1 MEDPGEYLKRERE
14 LRGITLQKMHDATRV
29 QMKHLEALEADDY
42 AKLPHP
48 TFVKGFI
55 KSYCK
60 VLGLDETD
68 ALLRY
73 EMYSREN
80 APAPGGKD
88 AATAPGGMSR
98 QNPFHRLR
106 GDMPN
111 KGARNIAA
119 LVAAGFAI
127 MVLFYLFSA
136 RHKKGSAP
144 PADNTVA
151 AVNPEG
157 QKTAEPLEKLAGDV
171 ATDAARDNADTNGK
185 KPVQEALNPALNT
198 DGRKHTLAV
207 KASERTWIRVRMDDD
222 EPFDVMLRK
231 GESVVWKAA
240 RNISVLVGNAG
251 GVDMAFD
258 GKKLPALGASGTVVS
273 LVLPVQEAP
282 ARNASEPPR

>member
-1 MEDPGEYLKRERE
+1 MEDPGENLKRERE
-14 LRGITLQKMHDATRV
+14 LRGITLQKMHEATKV

-48 TFVKGFI
+48 TFVRGFI

-80 APAPGGKD
+80 APASGGRE
-88 AATAPGGMSR
+88 AAPASGGVSR

-106 GDMPN
+106 VDLPG
-111 KGARNIAA
+111 KSARNIAV
-119 LVAAGFAI
+119 LVAAGLVI

-136 RHKKGSAP
+136 RHEKGSAP
-144 PADNTVA
+144 PADNEIA

-157 QKTAEPLEKLAGDV
+157 QKTAEPQEKPPGEA
-171 ATDAARDNADTNGK
+171 ATDAATDNADANGK
-185 KPVQEALNPALNT
+185 KPVQEALDPALNT
-198 DGRKHTLAV
+198 GGRKHTLVV
-207 KASERTWIRVRMDDD
+207 KASERTWIRVRVDDG

-231 GESVVWKAA
+231 GESIVWKAG

-251 GVDMAFD
+251 GVDMVFD
-258 GKKLPALGASGTVVS
+258 G
-273 LVLPVQEAP
+273 
-282 ARNASEPPR
+282 